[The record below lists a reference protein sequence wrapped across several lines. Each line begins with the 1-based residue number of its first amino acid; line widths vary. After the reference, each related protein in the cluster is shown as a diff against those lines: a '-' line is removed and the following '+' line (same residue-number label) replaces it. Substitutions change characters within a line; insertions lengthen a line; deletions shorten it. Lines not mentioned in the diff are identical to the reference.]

1 MHNLFINST
10 RIKGYGDWLG
20 RIRTKM
26 VKNMSKKL
34 VEHYPEKFND
44 NFENNKKV
52 LEEMQLFA
60 DKPVRNKV
68 AGYIVT
74 VVEKR
79 NVQSVS

>member
-1 MHNLFINST
+1 
-10 RIKGYGDWLG
+10 
-20 RIRTKM
+20 M

-34 VEHYPEKFND
+34 VENYPEKFSS

-52 LEEMQLFA
+52 LNEMQLFC

-74 VVEKR
+74 VVEK
-79 NVQSVS
+79 SKAE

>member
-1 MHNLFINST
+1 M
-10 RIKGYGDWLG
+10 G

-26 VKNMSKKL
+26 VKNLSKKL
-34 VEHYPEKFND
+34 VEINPEKFNT

-52 LEEMQLFA
+52 LEEMKLFA

-74 VVEKR
+74 VVEK
-79 NVQSVS
+79 SKAE